1 MPNQNGPYAA
11 YGKRCFDLVGSIAL
25 LAISAPI
32 HLACAAVI
40 KLDDRGP
47 VYFRQERIGLNGH
60 PFILYKFRTML
71 VGTHEISGGYPT
83 SSMVTKSGRTL
94 RRFSL
99 DELPQLWN
107 ILRGDM
113 SFVGPRP
120 ALPDQ
125 VVRYTETQRR
135 RLMVRPGLTGAAQIK
150 YRNNAPW
157 SARILEDIDYVENVS
172 PLKDLKLLLKTV
184 PSALAGEGQAV
195 GQTADQV
202 DDLGND

>member
-1 MPNQNGPYAA
+1 M
-11 YGKRCFDLVGSIAL
+11 GSIAL
-25 LAISAPI
+25 LAISTPL

-47 VYFRQERIGLNGH
+47 VYFRQERIGLNGQ
-60 PFILYKFRTML
+60 PFTLYKFRTML

-107 ILRGDM
+107 IIRGDM

-135 RLMVRPGLTGAAQIK
+135 RLLVRPGLTGAAQIK

-157 SARILEDIDYVENVS
+157 SARILEDIHYVENVS
-172 PLKDLKLLLKTV
+172 LLEDLKLLLKTV

-195 GQTADQV
+195 GQTAEQV
-202 DDLGND
+202 DDLGKH

>member
-1 MPNQNGPYAA
+1 MPNRNGLYTA
-11 YGKRCFDLVGSIAL
+11 YGKRFFDLVGSVAL

-32 HLACAAVI
+32 HLACAAFI
-40 KLDDRGP
+40 RLDDRGP
-47 VYFRQERIGLNGH
+47 IYFRQERIGWNGQ
-60 PFILYKFRTML
+60 PFILYKLRTMV
-71 VGTHEISGGYPT
+71 VGTHERSGGYPT
-83 SSMVTKSGRTL
+83 SSMVTKPGRTL

-107 ILRGDM
+107 IIRGDM

-125 VVRYTETQRR
+125 VIRYTETQRR
-135 RLMVRPGLTGAAQIK
+135 RLLVRPGLTGAAQIK

-157 SARILEDIDYVENVS
+157 SARILEDIRYVENVS
-172 PLKDLKLLLKTV
+172 ARGDLKLLLRTI

-202 DDLGND
+202 DDLGNH